1 MKQIFVFIAALFA
14 AATMSA
20 QQQPQPL
27 PNDPDVRVGK
37 LENGLTYYIRHND
50 KPEKRCEFYLA
61 SNVGAINEGPG
72 QDGLAHFLEHM
83 CFNGLKNLPGK
94 QMLEYLQKIGCSFGG
109 NINAST
115 GVETT
120 QYMLN
125 NVPVVR
131 EGIID
136 TCLLIMHDYSHFVL
150 NEEKEINSERGVILE
165 EKRTRN
171 NAGWRIFEKSMPYY
185 YGNTKYA
192 TTNIIGSEET
202 LKTFPREAIVD
213 FYQTWYRPDKQAVIV
228 VGDIDVDQI
237 EAKIKALFAD
247 IPAPVNPKEMEPIF
261 IPENEEPVVGVITD
275 DEVPS
280 NSYSILWR
288 RTAVPEQ
295 FNNMDQVFLL
305 DLVYDLFSM
314 AINERL
320 EDISS
325 KPDAPFLSAAVGSE
339 NLMETCDA
347 MGASVEFKNGQD
359 IEALTAI
366 MTEVERAKRYGV
378 TAAELQRAKDN
389 LLSSYEKAAQGADSR
404 KNSEFIRPLI
414 SNFFDNTPF
423 MTPQTRYDIAKMIC
437 SQLNET
443 IINQLACPL
452 FTDKNMVVLLVGPS
466 SVEHPSEQQI
476 LDVVLA
482 SRKAEVSAP
491 AVEETGLT
499 LLDASRIKG
508 SKVKTSSESISGSTE
523 WVLKNGVRVVVLPTE
538 YKKDEVM
545 VKLVMDGGESLITDE
560 ELYSFEDNI
569 LGLYMQNSGL
579 SSFSKSELNKLLAGK
594 MVTVLPFF
602 DRTQHG
608 ITATSTPKDLETA
621 LQLLYLEFTDPRFD
635 ENEYKIGIDQL
646 NSMLPNLET
655 NPMFQ
660 LQKRITSTVYSS
672 SSRRFIVNADVL
684 AKASLANTEK
694 AYRRLFSSAAGASVY
709 IVGNVDVE
717 SLKPLVEKYIGALPK
732 GKKALGWEDDKVRM
746 AEGKVIDH
754 FTTPMTTP
762 KASVFQ
768 IYSARMS
775 ATQENKLLLN
785 ALTYILNMVYT
796 DSLREEEGGT
806 YGASV
811 YGDFERRPVEELVFN
826 VYFDTNVA
834 QAASLEALAVK
845 GVKDLAENGPSDE
858 FFARMVENFK
868 NRQEQNRINNHYWMS
883 ILKSYY
889 EEGVNKDES
898 ADALIASLTKEK
910 IAAFAKAILD
920 QGNFIEIEMGP
931 AK

>member
-1 MKQIFVFIAALFA
+1 
-14 AATMSA
+14 
-20 QQQPQPL
+20 
-27 PNDPDVRVGK
+27 
-37 LENGLTYYIRHND
+37 
-50 KPEKRCEFYLA
+50 
-61 SNVGAINEGPG
+61 
-72 QDGLAHFLEHM
+72 
-83 CFNGLKNLPGK
+83 
-94 QMLEYLQKIGCSFGG
+94 
-109 NINAST
+109 
-115 GVETT
+115 
-120 QYMLN
+120 
-125 NVPVVR
+125 
-131 EGIID
+131 
-136 TCLLIMHDYSHFVL
+136 
-150 NEEKEINSERGVILE
+150 
-165 EKRTRN
+165 
-171 NAGWRIFEKSMPYY
+171 
-185 YGNTKYA
+185 
-192 TTNIIGSEET
+192 
-202 LKTFPREAIVD
+202 
-213 FYQTWYRPDKQAVIV
+213 
-228 VGDIDVDQI
+228 
-237 EAKIKALFAD
+237 
-247 IPAPVNPKEMEPIF
+247 
-261 IPENEEPVVGVITD
+261 
-275 DEVPS
+275 
-280 NSYSILWR
+280 
-288 RTAVPEQ
+288 
-295 FNNMDQVFLL
+295 
-305 DLVYDLFSM
+305 
-314 AINERL
+314 
-320 EDISS
+320 
-325 KPDAPFLSAAVGSE
+325 
-339 NLMETCDA
+339 
-347 MGASVEFKNGQD
+347 
-359 IEALTAI
+359 
-366 MTEVERAKRYGV
+366 
-378 TAAELQRAKDN
+378 
-389 LLSSYEKAAQGADSR
+389 
-404 KNSEFIRPLI
+404 
-414 SNFFDNTPF
+414 
-423 MTPQTRYDIAKMIC
+423 
-437 SQLNET
+437 
-443 IINQLACPL
+443 
-452 FTDKNMVVLLVGPS
+452 
-466 SVEHPSEQQI
+466 
-476 LDVVLA
+476 
-482 SRKAEVSAP
+482 
-491 AVEETGLT
+491 
-499 LLDASRIKG
+499 
-508 SKVKTSSESISGSTE
+508 
-523 WVLKNGVRVVVLPTE
+523 
-538 YKKDEVM
+538 
-545 VKLVMDGGESLITDE
+545 
-560 ELYSFEDNI
+560 
-569 LGLYMQNSGL
+569 MQNSGL

-709 IVGNVDVE
+709 IVGNVDME

-898 ADALIASLTKEK
+898 ADALIASLTREK